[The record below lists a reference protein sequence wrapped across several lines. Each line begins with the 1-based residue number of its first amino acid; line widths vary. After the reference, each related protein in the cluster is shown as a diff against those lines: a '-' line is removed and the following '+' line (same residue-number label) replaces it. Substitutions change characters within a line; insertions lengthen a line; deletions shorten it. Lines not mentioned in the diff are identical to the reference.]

1 VHEPNETQAIH
12 GGGEGRTILVA
23 LVTVAVVAVAIVK
36 PWGGSAPTPAP
47 SASPTAVALAQVST
61 SDTLQSSGP
70 VETPS
75 VTSTATPPTAP
86 PPAPLTGRNGAV
98 VQAGLLD
105 SGTYTYGD
113 DVGGQT
119 AFNVGFTVPAGWNW
133 NGRYLSKVTF
143 VGRLPDEATIIF
155 FEGPVQVY
163 ADPCHWAGAQSNP
176 PTGPSVDDLMAA
188 LAAQPSRSATIA
200 IDRPLTLP
208 GQTAGRAGISIE
220 LTVPV
225 YIDFAKCDEG
235 QFRSWGPDSDARSH
249 QGPGQRDLVWAVD
262 LSGSGVADGNER
274 LIIDAASFPD
284 TPADVMSEIGAILR
298 SISACHCG

>member
-1 VHEPNETQAIH
+1 MHQPNETQAIH
-12 GGGEGRTILVA
+12 GGGERRTILVA
-23 LVTVAVVAVAIVK
+23 LVTIAVVAVAIVK
-36 PWGGSAPTPAP
+36 PWGGSVPTSAP
-47 SASPTAVALAQVST
+47 SASPTAVALAQVSSSVT
-61 SDTLQSSGP
+61 PQSSGL

-75 VTSTATPPTAP
+75 PTSTAAPPTA
-86 PPAPLTGRNGAV
+86 PAPLTGRNGTV
-98 VQAGLLD
+98 VQAGMLD
-105 SGTYTYGD
+105 PGTYTYGD

-133 NGRYLSKVTF
+133 NGRYLSEVTF

-176 PTGPSVDDLMAA
+176 PTGPSVDDLMPA